1 VNQPRRRAAAA
12 TAVVACTALALA
24 ACSGK
29 AAPSADTGSSG
40 SPTASA
46 ALLTTT
52 PPAKGPLDKVTWNL
66 WEGEPYTTD
75 PFHSADYKENTV
87 NSNMCETLLAIQPD
101 LSIKPNLAVS
111 WDNPDPLTWVLH
123 LRTGVT
129 FWDGSPM
136 TSEDVAYSLNR
147 NLKDKGSF
155 YNYLYGRVGSITA
168 SGADQ
173 VTVKLTKPDYLLV
186 DELADYAGVV
196 VSKKFWEAHPKDVG
210 TPGVGVMCT
219 GPFKFTSWAKG
230 DNITLTKYDGYW
242 DKTRAPKVTT
252 LVFKFLTDEASVTNA
267 LLSGGIDGAY
277 DPPFSGLDQLQRSSV
292 GKVFFGLHESN
303 MTIVYSNPA
312 GAMSN
317 LKLRQALNMA
327 IDWDGIAKTI
337 LKGTGTPIRSM
348 MPPTVF
354 GKYKA
359 VLTPAYDQLPQP
371 QSAQYDAAKKLV
383 AEASTDAK
391 KPVVMAVPA
400 NFTSQQFGSSVA
412 DAAKRIGLNFTLK
425 VVPTDQYT
433 NYLYDAKT
441 RAGVDILF
449 TDFWPNIP
457 DPLDWLGIAALNG
470 GSFNQ
475 YGYTGI
481 DQMFGDALGE
491 VDPVKRATMI
501 GQIQAK
507 TTADLLPMVPG
518 ISHSSRLWMNKRV
531 TGAPA
536 SFDYVYYPWAAGLG
550 SAD

>member
-1 VNQPRRRAAAA
+1 
-12 TAVVACTALALA
+12 
-24 ACSGK
+24 
-29 AAPSADTGSSG
+29 
-40 SPTASA
+40 
-46 ALLTTT
+46 
-52 PPAKGPLDKVTWNL
+52 
-66 WEGEPYTTD
+66 
-75 PFHSADYKENTV
+75 
-87 NSNMCETLLAIQPD
+87 
-101 LSIKPNLAVS
+101 
-111 WDNPDPLTWVLH
+111 
-123 LRTGVT
+123 
-129 FWDGSPM
+129 
-136 TSEDVAYSLNR
+136 
-147 NLKDKGSF
+147 
-155 YNYLYGRVGSITA
+155 
-168 SGADQ
+168 
-173 VTVKLTKPDYLLV
+173 
-186 DELADYAGVV
+186 
-196 VSKKFWEAHPKDVG
+196 
-210 TPGVGVMCT
+210 
-219 GPFKFTSWAKG
+219 
-230 DNITLTKYDGYW
+230 
-242 DKTRAPKVTT
+242 
-252 LVFKFLTDEASVTNA
+252 
-267 LLSGGIDGAY
+267 
-277 DPPFSGLDQLQRSSV
+277 
-292 GKVFFGLHESN
+292 
-303 MTIVYSNPA
+303 
-312 GAMSN
+312 
-317 LKLRQALNMA
+317 MA